1 MIEFRILLP
10 VVLAAFVPYAGAQ
23 TSERDPRVGYLYPAG
38 GRQAT
43 TFEVT
48 AGGQRLAGVSGAVV
62 TGEGVHVSVMKWYR
76 PVRPLDRDQRELLQ
90 KRLQEVREK
99 RAPGT
104 GPGPT
109 RAAAGR
115 SPQRLVARPPAP
127 PDKPDV
133 AKPPAPGGLPERV
146 IARPA
151 TTGPSNK
158 PDVSPAPAARPA
170 TPAGATQP
178 AAGKPE
184 VKAAAATAPA
194 TPPPE
199 IKLPAHP
206 LLDKLDQLD
215 LRQLQCVADEFL
227 KARPRQMNPQIAEL
241 VVLRV
246 VVDPGAPPGDR
257 ELRLLTPAGLSNPL
271 CFQVGV
277 APEVDE
283 QEPNEATAVQA
294 VPPDPP
300 AAVPVVFNGQIRP
313 GDVDRFRFEARRGQR
328 LVVTARARRLI
339 PYLADAVP
347 GWFQATLALFDAEGK
362 ELAFADDFT
371 FDPDPVL
378 FFEVPA
384 DGVYQL
390 EIRDSIFRGRE
401 DFVYRITVGEQPFV
415 TQLFPL
421 GAQAGQAAAT
431 ALGGWNLPATRL
443 PLDTRADGGPLR
455 QASITQGPWVSDPVP
470 YAVGRLPESTEAE
483 PDTTTTKAQ
492 AVTLPCL
499 VNGRIGKPGD
509 VDVFEFAGRSGEEVV
524 AEVQARCY
532 RSPLD
537 SLLRVTDKRGKVIGL
552 NDDCENKESGLVTH
566 HADSYLRV
574 RLPADGTYRVSLA
587 DAQRHG
593 GRDYAYRL
601 RLGPPQPDFAL
612 RVTPS
617 SLNLRPGG
625 RVPVTVHALR
635 KDGFDGAIEIRLRD
649 APDGFALAGGRVP
662 PGQDLVAMTLAAP
675 AVGGGQPV
683 ALQLDGHATIGG
695 EDVVRP
701 AVPAEDRMQAFS
713 YRHLAPSKQ
722 LLAVVL
728 PGRQQPASIT
738 VEGGSILRIPLGGS
752 TDLAVR
758 AAKWITDRGLT
769 IELRDAP
776 AGVTAGPTTVTN
788 RGASAPITADAK
800 LAKAGTAG
808 NLIVEVV
815 GDPPPA
821 AKNKQVQAKRRVP
834 YGLLPPVAF
843 EIVPAPAAKDTAK
856 PKPGG

>member
-1 MIEFRILLP
+1 MMEFRIILP
-10 VVLAAFVPYAGAQ
+10 VMLAAVVPYAGAQ
-23 TSERDPRVGYLYPAG
+23 TSARDPRVGYLYPAG

-43 TFEVT
+43 TCEVT
-48 AGGQRLAGVSGAVV
+48 AGGQRLAGVSGGVV
-62 TGEGVHVSVMKWYR
+62 SGEGVHVSVVKWYR
-76 PVRPLDRDQRELLQ
+76 PVRPLDKDQRQLLQ
-90 KRLQEVREK
+90 KRLQGLREQHGA
-99 RAPGT
+99 AP
-104 GPGPT
+104 
-109 RAAAGR
+109 
-115 SPQRLVARPPAP
+115 
-127 PDKPDV
+127 
-133 AKPPAPGGLPERV
+133 
-146 IARPA
+146 
-151 TTGPSNK
+151 
-158 PDVSPAPAARPA
+158 
-170 TPAGATQP
+170 PAGATQP
-178 AAGKPE
+178 AADKPE
-184 VKAAAATAPA
+184 VQAAATAPA
-194 TPPPE
+194 PPPPGTT
-199 IKLPAHP
+199 LPPHP

-227 KARPRQMNPQIAEL
+227 KARPRQMNPQIAEM

-257 ELRLLTPAGLSNPL
+257 ELRLLTPAGLTNPL

-277 APEVDE
+277 APEVVE
-283 QEPNEATAVQA
+283 QEPNEAPAVQA

-328 LVVTARARRLI
+328 LVATARARRLI

-347 GWFQATLALFDAEGK
+347 GWFQATLALFDAGGK

-384 DGVYQL
+384 DGIYQL
-390 EIRDSIFRGRE
+390 EIRDAIFRGRE

-415 TQLFPL
+415 TRIFPL
-421 GAQAGQAAAT
+421 GAQAGQAAAAT
-431 ALGGWNLPATRL
+431 LGGWNLPAASL
-443 PLDTRADGGPLR
+443 PLDTRAEGGPVR
-455 QASITQGPWVSDPVP
+455 QASVTIGPWVSDPLP

-499 VNGRIGKPGD
+499 VNGRIGAPGD

-552 NDDCENKESGLVTH
+552 NDDCENRESGLATH
-566 HADSYLRV
+566 HADSYVRV
-574 RLPADGTYRVSLA
+574 RLPADGTYRVSIA
-587 DAQRHG
+587 DARQHG

-617 SLNLRPGG
+617 SLNLRAGG

-635 KDGFDGAIEIRLRD
+635 KDGFDGAIAIRLRD
-649 APDGFALAGGRVP
+649 APDGFAIEGGRVP
-662 PGQDLVAMTLAAP
+662 PGQDFVAMTLAAP

-683 ALQLDGHATIGG
+683 ALRLDGHATIGG

-701 AVPAEDRMQAFS
+701 AVPAEERMQAFS
-713 YRHLAPSKQ
+713 YRHLAPSQQ

-728 PGRQQPASIT
+728 AGRQRPPPVT

-752 TDLAVR
+752 VDLTVR
-758 AAKWITDRGLT
+758 APKRIAERGLT
-769 IELRDAP
+769 LELRDAP
-776 AGVTAGPTTVTN
+776 AGVTAGPTTVTD
-788 RGASAPITADAK
+788 RGASAPILADPK
-800 LAKAGTAG
+800 VAKAGTAG
-808 NLIVEVV
+808 NLIVEAI
-815 GDPPPA
+815 GDSPPA
-821 AKNKQVQAKRRVP
+821 AGNKQAQARRQVP
-834 YGLLPPVAF
+834 YGILPPVPF
-843 EIVPAPAAKDTAK
+843 EIVPAAAANDTAK
-856 PKPGG
+856 AKPGG